1 MAVEYAQKETVLVV
15 DNAPHN
21 LLLMNNLLKET
32 YRVKVANTGEQ
43 VLKVVR
49 SNEPPD
55 LILLDLG
62 MPGIDS
68 YELCRQLKQ
77 DQRTR
82 AVPIIFVTDKAH
94 AEGER
99 LGLAAGAADY
109 LSKPISA
116 PLALARIKTQL
127 NLRAMADFLHSKA
140 DFLEREV
147 NERMREIVMVQ
158 DVTILAMASLSEM
171 RDSDTGNHIRRTQNY
186 VKTLAEQLKNHPRFA
201 DFLTPQNIDSLF
213 RSAPLHDIG
222 KVCIPDRILLKPGRL
237 TATEFNFIKRHTTL
251 GAAAILQAEQSL
263 GAQPKFLKMVKE
275 IILSHQ
281 EKWDGS
287 GYPEG
292 LSGEQIP
299 ISARLMAVADVY
311 DALISRRVYKDAMPH
326 EKAVAII
333 IEGQGRHFD
342 PDVVDAFIERQSE
355 FAFIARTYVDTP
367 RDLAAKIE
375 YLEYALAEAP

>member
-186 VKTLAEQLKNHPRFA
+186 V
-201 DFLTPQNIDSLF
+201 
-213 RSAPLHDIG
+213 
-222 KVCIPDRILLKPGRL
+222 
-237 TATEFNFIKRHTTL
+237 TEH
-251 GAAAILQAEQSL
+251 
-263 GAQPKFLKMVKE
+263 
-275 IILSHQ
+275 
-281 EKWDGS
+281 
-287 GYPEG
+287 
-292 LSGEQIP
+292 
-299 ISARLMAVADVY
+299 
-311 DALISRRVYKDAMPH
+311 
-326 EKAVAII
+326 
-333 IEGQGRHFD
+333 
-342 PDVVDAFIERQSE
+342 
-355 FAFIARTYVDTP
+355 
-367 RDLAAKIE
+367 
-375 YLEYALAEAP
+375 